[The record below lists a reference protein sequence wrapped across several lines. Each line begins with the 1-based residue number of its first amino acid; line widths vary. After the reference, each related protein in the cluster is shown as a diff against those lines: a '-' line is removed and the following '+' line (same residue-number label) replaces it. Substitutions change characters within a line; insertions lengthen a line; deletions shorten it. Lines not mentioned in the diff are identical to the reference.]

1 MDIGTGLAG
10 GGITGAIV
18 ASLYFAYKCCYRKK
32 FKSRCCGVSMD
43 IEADTAAPV
52 DIESPAPPAPPPPTP
67 PPSHPGS
74 PKLTASR
81 PPDEAAPPPLSL
93 TS

>member
-10 GGITGAIV
+10 GGITGAIM
-18 ASLYFAYKCCYRKK
+18 AALYVAYKCCYRKK
-32 FKSRCCGVSMD
+32 FHSKCCGAEMD
-43 IEADTAAPV
+43 VQADAAAPV
-52 DIESPAPPAPPPPTP
+52 DIESPAPPPPTP

-81 PPDEAAPPPLSL
+81 PSDDTAPPPLSL
-93 TS
+93 TA